1 MTLTKQT
8 DSSVPGQNVG
18 STDLVRIL
26 LVVEGTNDI
35 EFLRRISGRL
45 HADDATLPHLAD
57 MEQRGALI
65 FVPFG
70 GGHVRAWMHRLAP
83 LGKPEFHLYDHELP
97 PETDH
102 RREAAE
108 TINRRPHCRAV
119 LTGKRSLENYLH
131 PEAIRA
137 AGEINVDFDD
147 FDPAAEIVAKQLHQR
162 SLVETPWE
170 LLTRRARSRLTHRA
184 KRWLNTK
191 AADHMTVELLHE
203 RDPAGE
209 ILSWL
214 TTIARLADAQ

>member
-1 MTLTKQT
+1 
-8 DSSVPGQNVG
+8 
-18 STDLVRIL
+18 
-26 LVVEGTNDI
+26 
-35 EFLRRISGRL
+35 
-45 HADDATLPHLAD
+45 
-57 MEQRGALI
+57 
-65 FVPFG
+65 
-70 GGHVRAWMHRLAP
+70 MHRLAP

-108 TINRRPHCRAV
+108 TINGRPRCRAV

-162 SLVETPWE
+162 SLVETPWA

-191 AADHMTVELLHE
+191 VADQMTVELLRD

-214 TTIARLADAQ
+214 NTIARLADAQ